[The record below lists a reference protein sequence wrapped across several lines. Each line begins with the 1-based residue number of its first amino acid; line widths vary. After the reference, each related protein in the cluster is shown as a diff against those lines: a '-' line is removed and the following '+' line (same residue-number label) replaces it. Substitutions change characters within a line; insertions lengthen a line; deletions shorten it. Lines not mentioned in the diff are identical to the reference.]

1 MWQVSKLNMR
11 FRRNFFT
18 NVQKKLDIIVSCLN
32 DVKPTSLFIFK
43 TSYDTLRSL
52 LSRAFDLNDHHFRLA
67 YLCSG
72 DWLPLLSDWDLDA
85 AVLCAS
91 EPSLRLGKLK
101 IIVSLHNGT
110 CLWLSDIGI
119 LLIILFEM

>member
-1 MWQVSKLNMR
+1 MSKYKNCRFLSYYCNDLCNLNVSL
-11 FRRNFFT
+11 
-18 NVQKKLDIIVSCLN
+18 
-32 DVKPTSLFIFK
+32 KPFQ

-52 LSRAFDLNDHHFRLA
+52 LSRAFDLSDHFRLA

-91 EPSLRLGKLK
+91 EPSLRLGKAN
-101 IIVSLHNGT
+101 I
-110 CLWLSDIGI
+110 
-119 LLIILFEM
+119 